1 MCEIAIG
8 LTVDHR
14 IFHAQSFQQFGKDDT
29 TYRVDCVDCY
39 FEMRIPYGISVNQFQ
54 CKNTLNMTLI
64 EGAVLRVFA

>member
-29 TYRVDCVDCY
+29 TYRVDCVY
-39 FEMRIPYGISVNQFQ
+39 SHFEMRILYGFSVNQFQ
-54 CKNTLNMTLI
+54 CKNALNMTLI
-64 EGAVLRVFA
+64 KGAVLRVFA